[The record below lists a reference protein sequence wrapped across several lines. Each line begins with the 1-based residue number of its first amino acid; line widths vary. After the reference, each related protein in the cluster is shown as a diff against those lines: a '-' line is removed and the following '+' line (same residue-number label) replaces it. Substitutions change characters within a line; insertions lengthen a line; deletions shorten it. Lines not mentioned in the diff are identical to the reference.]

1 MMIFGPKLETEE
13 VMTHLKLILLVL
25 VMFSSVSWAQEP
37 PRPGDPQIGAEGR
50 LVVLK
55 VVPGEST
62 VKLFFAGKKAAEL
75 DFNKDHKLLSVTA
88 FKDGQKE
95 TLKFRNMGDAYEVTE
110 LPKWQQPYSL
120 GIKSEVRGK
129 VEELKVE
136 IKNTKP

>member
-1 MMIFGPKLETEE
+1 MRYLKIIFA
-13 VMTHLKLILLVL
+13 VVILKSTGV
-25 VMFSSVSWAQEP
+25 FAQEP

-62 VKLFFAGKKAAEL
+62 VKLFFAGKETAAV
-75 DFNKDHKLLSVTA
+75 DFGKNHKLLSVTA
-88 FKDGQKE
+88 FKGGKKE
-95 TLKFRNMGDAYEVTE
+95 TLKFRNMGDSYEVMDM
-110 LPKWQQPYSL
+110 PKWQEPYSL